1 MTGESNIFDGRAVLV
16 TGGGTGIGRAVARAF
31 ARQGARVAV
40 AGRTERTLKET
51 VALIEAD
58 GGVAAALT
66 ADVTSAADVSALV
79 AGTVRHF
86 GGLDVA
92 VNCVGV
98 LAPPA
103 AVADITEEQ
112 WRHTLDTNLTGVWL
126 SMKHEIAHMR
136 AHGGGAIVN
145 VASNIGSHRR
155 APGLA
160 AYAASKAAVGV
171 LTRTA
176 ALDHI
181 RDGVRI
187 NAVSPGPV
195 DTPMSSRPGETAA
208 GKAARLRDALP
219 LGRASSPDEIAAA
232 VLHLASPAAAST
244 VGADLVLD
252 GGATA

>member
-1 MTGESNIFDGRAVLV
+1 MTGESRIFAGCSVLV
-16 TGGGTGIGRAVARAF
+16 TGGGSGIGRGVALAF
-31 ARQGARVAV
+31 ARQGARVTV
-40 AGRTERTLKET
+40 AGRTGSMLKET
-51 VALIEAD
+51 VTLVEA
-58 GGVAAALT
+58 GGGEAAART
-66 ADVTSAADVSALV
+66 VDITRAADVSALV
-79 AGTVRHF
+79 EATARQF
-86 GGLDVA
+86 GGLHVA
-92 VNCVGV
+92 VNCAGV
-98 LAPPA
+98 FPPPA

-112 WRHTLDTNLTGVWL
+112 WHRTFDTNLTGMWL
-126 SMKHEIAHMR
+126 SMKYEIAHMR
-136 AHGGGAIVN
+136 THGGGAIVN
-145 VASNIGSHRR
+145 IASNIGAHRR

-195 DTPMSSRPGETAA
+195 DTPMSTLPGETPDA
-208 GKAARLRDALP
+208 KAARMRDALP
-219 LGRASSPDEIAAA
+219 VGRVSSTEEIAAA